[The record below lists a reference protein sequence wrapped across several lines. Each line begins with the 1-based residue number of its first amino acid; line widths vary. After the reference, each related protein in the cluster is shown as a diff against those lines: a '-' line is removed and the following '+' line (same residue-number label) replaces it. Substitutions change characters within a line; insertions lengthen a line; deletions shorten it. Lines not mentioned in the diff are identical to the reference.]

1 MTCYSDNTFS
11 TLDATA
17 FDWSLVSDSDS
28 NDENLVDAHDVLK

>member
-1 MTCYSDNTFS
+1 MTFYSDNTFS